1 MEIKLTITV
10 TPLDAAL
17 GARIDGL
24 NTAKITPEDAKALYE
39 AFLKYHV
46 LVVHGPLISEE
57 QLIEFGKCFGHI
69 EQARKKST
77 LAEHPEIMVISNIR
91 ENGEAVGSLPDG
103 ELTFHFDRIHQK
115 VPNKAGVLHAIEVP
129 DTGGDTCFSDMSLA
143 YDTLPEATKKKL
155 EGLTALNT
163 YEYGQTHTENKKLN
177 DATPTAVHPV
187 VRTIPETGRKS
198 LYICR
203 LMTDRILELP
213 EDESR
218 ALLNEL
224 CDHVENQ
231 KFVYAHHWQ
240 PGDILIWDN
249 RCTIHARE
257 DFDGRQRRL
266 LKRVTVGDNT
276 PPMH

>member
-1 MEIKLTITV
+1 MTITV

-17 GARIDGL
+17 GASIGGL
-24 NTAKITPEDAKALYE
+24 DIANITQQDALALHA
-39 AFLKYHV
+39 AFLEHHV
-46 LVVHGPLISEE
+46 LVVHGPQVSEE
-57 QLIEFGKCFGHI
+57 QLIEFGKCFGHL
-69 EQARKKST
+69 ELARRKSP
-77 LAEHPEIMVISNIR
+77 LATHPEIMVISNIR
-91 ENGEAVGSLPDG
+91 ENGETVGALPDG

-115 VPNKAGVLHAIEVP
+115 VPNKAGVLHAIEIP
-129 DTGGDTCFSDMSLA
+129 DAGGNTSFADMGLA
-143 YDTLPEATKKKL
+143 YDTLPAATKKRL

-163 YEYGQTHTENKKLN
+163 YEYGQTHTENKKLT
-177 DATPTAVHPV
+177 DAAPTAVHPV

-218 ALLNEL
+218 ALLDEL
-224 CDHVENQ
+224 CDHVENPE
-231 KFVYAHHWQ
+231 FVYAHRWQ
-240 PGDILIWDN
+240 PGDIVVWDN

-266 LKRVTVGDNT
+266 LKRVTVGDDT
-276 PPMH
+276 PPVS